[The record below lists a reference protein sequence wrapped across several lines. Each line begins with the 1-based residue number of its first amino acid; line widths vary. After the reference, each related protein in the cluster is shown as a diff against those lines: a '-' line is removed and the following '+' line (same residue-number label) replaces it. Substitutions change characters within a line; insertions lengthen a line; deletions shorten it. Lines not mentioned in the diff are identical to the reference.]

1 MYGGEHAPYL
11 WVATPD
17 GQDSWTYF
25 DCLLDRAYIVG
36 TPGAGF
42 GASGEGYLRLSAFN
56 HRDRIEEAMERI
68 SQL

>member
-1 MYGGEHAPYL
+1 PYL

-17 GQDSWTYF
+17 GQDSWSYF
-25 DCLLDRAYIVG
+25 DHLLDKAHIVG

-42 GASGEGYLRLSAFN
+42 GAAGEGYLRLSAFN

-68 SQL
+68 SLL